1 MHNRFQS
8 HTRNLLL
15 PCVAFSMAAGFASAI
30 LVTVF
35 KLAAEIV
42 IHLSNIL
49 YTGVRENPVWLPLLV
64 LGAALVGFG
73 ASLILSLS
81 HSCRGGGIPTSV
93 TAIRGI
99 ISLKWIASIFVLPFS
114 ALLTFFCG
122 LPLGTEGPC
131 VQMGTAVGD
140 GVVSCFGAK
149 KHKGW
154 RRYIMTG
161 GASAGFSIAT
171 SAPISGIL
179 FSMEELHKHFS
190 PLLLAV
196 ASLSVMTAEITAQAL
211 AFLGIGSVGLFH
223 LPDISAIPAIPA
235 KMYFAPLL
243 LGLICGGCSIFFTN
257 FYVCVDKWMHGMLKK
272 TSVKIL
278 FPILFAAVAVV
289 GFFMSDVLGTGH
301 ALVDGILRTRTVW
314 YLLILV
320 FFLRAIVMMVSN
332 TAGTTGGIFLPTLA
346 FGAILGALCAEGMIA
361 LGWLEAEQYALMVV
375 LGIAAFLGAASRIP
389 LTACV
394 FAVEALGGIHN
405 VLPILIATTVSFL
418 VVELYGLE
426 DFTDTVIEAN
436 IRSISKGKTP
446 TVIEVPLTVKENS
459 FVAGKERRD
468 ILWPNACVVISYER
482 AKENRGKPWV
492 DVGDVITVHYK
503 TRNPAAAAE
512 ELRALVGD
520 QSEEICRMMVPEI
533 EDTAVGNGS
542 IAQKSDRRRRSR

>member
-1 MHNRFQS
+1 MRNRFQS

-15 PCVAFSMAAGFASAI
+15 PCIAFSMAAGFVSAI
-30 LVTVF
+30 LVTAF
-35 KLAAEIV
+35 KLAAEAV

-49 YTGVRENPVWLPLLV
+49 YAGVRENPVWLPLLV
-64 LGAALVGFG
+64 LGAALVGLG

-93 TAIRGI
+93 IAIRGI
-99 ISLKWIASIFVLPFS
+99 INLKWIASILVLPFS

-131 VQMGTAVGD
+131 VQMGTAIGD

-196 ASLSVMTAEITAQAL
+196 ASLSVMTAEITAHAL
-211 AFLGIGSVGLFH
+211 TLLGIGSVGLFD
-223 LPDISAIPAIPA
+223 LPEISAIPP
-235 KMYFAPLL
+235 KMFFAPLL
-243 LGLICGGCSIFFTN
+243 LGLICGGCSILFTN
-257 FYVCVDKWMHGMLKK
+257 FYVYVDKWMHAMLKK
-272 TSVKIL
+272 ISVKIL
-278 FPILFAAVAVV
+278 FPVLFAAVSIV
-289 GFFMSDVLGTGH
+289 GFFASDALGTGH
-301 ALVDGILRTRTVW
+301 ALVDGILRTQSVW
-314 YLLILV
+314 HLLVLV

-361 LGWLEAEQYALMVV
+361 IGWLETEQYALMVV
-375 LGIAAFLGAASRIP
+375 LGISAFLGAASRIP

-446 TVIEVPLTVKENS
+446 TIIEVPLTVTENS
-459 FVAGKERRD
+459 FVAGKEMRD
-468 ILWPNACVVISYER
+468 ILWPNACVVISFER
-482 AKENRGKPWV
+482 AKENRGNPWV

-503 TRNPAAAAE
+503 TRNPAATAE
-512 ELRALVGD
+512 ALRALVGD
-520 QSEEICRMMVPEI
+520 QSEEICRMMNPNI
-533 EDTAVGNGS
+533 ESAS
-542 IAQKSDRRRRSR
+542 IGTNPIP